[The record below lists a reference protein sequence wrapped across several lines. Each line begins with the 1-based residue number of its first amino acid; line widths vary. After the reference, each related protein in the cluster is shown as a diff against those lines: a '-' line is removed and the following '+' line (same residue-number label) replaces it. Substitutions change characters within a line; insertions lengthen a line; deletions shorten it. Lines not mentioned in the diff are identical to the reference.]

1 MNIKNWNLALK
12 TLTIF
17 RHLQDDLVF
26 SSFTNLL
33 DTDITDTEAFIENY
47 CGFVSNL
54 YQKNTNWTDY
64 LYQWIINDEN
74 VYVHQVATQRPISPM
89 IQATVKHELMLLEKV
104 SQLTSKEVLKAI
116 DYPGFLPQW
125 ETSSMDFYTSYQKYL
140 EDLPYRGYGM
150 FSKYRAFCIQNGK
163 LVGVSHPD
171 PQRLSDLI
179 GYEREREQ
187 VIKNTLGFLQGL
199 DANNVLL
206 YGDAC
211 TGKSSTVKAIVNEY
225 YKQGLRL
232 IEIKKDQLYVL
243 PDIMDS
249 LVDNPLHFIL
259 FIDDLSFKEND
270 DDFIALKN
278 ILEGGI
284 AHNQKNCVVY
294 ATSNRRHFVQENMR
308 NRDGGEIFRNDSI
321 QETMSLA
328 ARFGL
333 TVTFSKPLKDLYLEI
348 VMQLADSYGIQMDRD
363 ELAIKAEAYAI
374 RHSGRSPRTAKQ
386 FIESTKIDENTK
398 N

>member
-125 ETSSMDFYTSYQKYL
+125 ETSSMDFYT
-140 EDLPYRGYGM
+140 
-150 FSKYRAFCIQNGK
+150 
-163 LVGVSHPD
+163 
-171 PQRLSDLI
+171 
-179 GYEREREQ
+179 
-187 VIKNTLGFLQGL
+187 
-199 DANNVLL
+199 
-206 YGDAC
+206 
-211 TGKSSTVKAIVNEY
+211 
-225 YKQGLRL
+225 
-232 IEIKKDQLYVL
+232 
-243 PDIMDS
+243 
-249 LVDNPLHFIL
+249 
-259 FIDDLSFKEND
+259 
-270 DDFIALKN
+270 
-278 ILEGGI
+278 
-284 AHNQKNCVVY
+284 
-294 ATSNRRHFVQENMR
+294 
-308 NRDGGEIFRNDSI
+308 
-321 QETMSLA
+321 
-328 ARFGL
+328 
-333 TVTFSKPLKDLYLEI
+333 
-348 VMQLADSYGIQMDRD
+348 
-363 ELAIKAEAYAI
+363 
-374 RHSGRSPRTAKQ
+374 
-386 FIESTKIDENTK
+386 
-398 N
+398 